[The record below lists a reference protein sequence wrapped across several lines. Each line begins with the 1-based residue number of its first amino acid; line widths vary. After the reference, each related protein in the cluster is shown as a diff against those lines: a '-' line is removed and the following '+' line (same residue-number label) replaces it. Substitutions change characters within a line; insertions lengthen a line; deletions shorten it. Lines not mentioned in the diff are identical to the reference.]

1 MAARKKNVKESKD
14 AVINVRCT
22 SEQKATLEQVAARE
36 GMGVSTWLL
45 HLALVGARE
54 RQEKGR

>member
-1 MAARKKNVKESKD
+1 MKKKNVKVSKD

-22 SEQKATLEQVAARE
+22 SKQKEDLEAMAARD

-45 HLALVGARE
+45 NAGLLRKE
-54 RQEKGR
+54 QRQEKRQ